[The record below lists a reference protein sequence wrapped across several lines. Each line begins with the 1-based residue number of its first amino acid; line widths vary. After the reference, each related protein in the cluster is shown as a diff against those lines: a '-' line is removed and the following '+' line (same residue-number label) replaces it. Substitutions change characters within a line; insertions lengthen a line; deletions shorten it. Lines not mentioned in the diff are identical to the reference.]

1 MAPVTWRMSVATTL
15 RDAGC
20 VFAEEEAQLL
30 IEAATSPDHLDYMV
44 DQRVKGMPLEHILGW
59 VDFCGSR
66 MVVEPGVF
74 VPRRRTEFLVRQAAK
89 IARPGGVVVDLCCGS
104 GAIGAALSDLLGSCE
119 LYAADIDPAAVSCAR
134 KNVEPRGGHVFEGD
148 LCDALPRELRGCVDV
163 VLANAPYVPTG
174 SIGMMP
180 PEARLHEPMVALD
193 GGTDGLDVQRRVAEH
208 AAEWLSPG
216 GCLLIE
222 TSEDQA
228 PETARIMDQSG
239 LRARVVTDD
248 HLDATIVLGIVQTG
262 RQEEAR
268 DQSAFDPKNAPF
280 HGLS

>member
-1 MAPVTWRMSVATTL
+1 MAPVIWRMSVATTL

-20 VFAEEEAQLL
+20 VFAEDEAQLL
-30 IEAATSPDHLDYMV
+30 IEAATSPDHLDFMV
-44 DQRVKGMPLEHILGW
+44 DQRVNGLPLEHILGW

-89 IARPGGVVVDLCCGS
+89 IAWPGGVVVDLCCGS

-119 LYAADIDPAAVSCAR
+119 LYAADIDPVAVSCAR
-134 KNVEPRGGHVFEGD
+134 KNVEPRGGRVFEGD
-148 LCDALPRELRGCVDV
+148 LYAALPLELRGRVDV

-193 GGTDGLDVQRRVAEH
+193 GGTDGLDVQRRVARH

-222 TSEDQA
+222 TSRQQA
-228 PETARIMDQSG
+228 PETAALLTGAG
-239 LRARVVTDD
+239 LMARVLADED
-248 HLDATIVLGIVQTG
+248 HDATLVVGA
-262 RQEEAR
+262 AR
-268 DQSAFDPKNAPF
+268 S
-280 HGLS
+280 H

>member
-20 VFAEEEAQLL
+20 VFAEDEAQLL
-30 IEAATSPDHLDYMV
+30 IEAATSPDHLDFMV
-44 DQRVKGMPLEHILGW
+44 DQRVNGLPLEHILGW

-89 IARPGGVVVDLCCGS
+89 IAWPGGVVVDLCCGS

-119 LYAADIDPAAVSCAR
+119 LYAADIDPVAVSCAR
-134 KNVEPRGGHVFEGD
+134 KNVEPRGGRVFEGD
-148 LCDALPRELRGCVDV
+148 LYAALPLELRGRVDV

-193 GGTDGLDVQRRVAEH
+193 GGTDGLDVQRRVARH

-222 TSEDQA
+222 TSRQQA
-228 PETARIMDQSG
+228 PETAALLTGAG
-239 LRARVVTDD
+239 LMARVLTDED
-248 HLDATIVLGIVQTG
+248 HDATLVVGA
-262 RQEEAR
+262 AR
-268 DQSAFDPKNAPF
+268 S
-280 HGLS
+280 H

>member
-15 RDAGC
+15 RHAGC
-20 VFAEEEAQLL
+20 VFAEDEAQLL

-44 DQRVKGMPLEHILGW
+44 DQRVRGRPLEHILGW

-89 IARPGGVVVDLCCGS
+89 FAPPGGVVVDLCCGS

-119 LYAADIDPAAVSCAR
+119 LYAADIDPAAVGCAR
-134 KNVEPRGGHVFEGD
+134 KNVEPRGGRVFQGD
-148 LCDALPRELRGCVDV
+148 LYDALPRQLRGRVDV

-180 PEARLHEPMVALD
+180 PEARFHEPMMALD
-193 GGTDGLDVQRRVAEH
+193 GGTDGLDVQRRVARH
-208 AAEWLSPG
+208 AAEWLLPG

-228 PETARIMDQSG
+228 SETARIMEAGG
-239 LRARVVTDD
+239 LGARVLVDKE
-248 HLDATIVLGIVQTG
+248 LDATLVLGT
-262 RQEEAR
+262 
-268 DQSAFDPKNAPF
+268 APAP
-280 HGLS
+280 GGNP

>member
-1 MAPVTWRMSVATTL
+1 MTWRMSVATTL
-15 RDAGC
+15 RHAGC

-89 IARPGGVVVDLCCGS
+89 VASPGGVVVDLCCGS

-119 LYAADIDPAAVSCAR
+119 LYAADIDPAAVGCAR
-134 KNVEPRGGHVFEGD
+134 KNVEPRGGRVFQGD
-148 LCDALPRELRGCVDV
+148 LYDALPLELRGRVDV

-180 PEARLHEPMVALD
+180 PEARFHEPMMALD
-193 GGTDGLDVQRRVAEH
+193 GGTDGLDAQRRVALG
-208 AAEWLSPG
+208 APGWLAPG
-216 GCLLIE
+216 GWILIE
-222 TSEDQA
+222 TSRQQSV
-228 PETARIMDQSG
+228 ETAALLRASG
-239 LRARVVTDD
+239 LS
-248 HLDATIVLGIVQTG
+248 ATVASDEGL
-262 RQEEAR
+262 
-268 DQSAFDPKNAPF
+268 NATLVIGSPR
-280 HGLS
+280 SR